1 MILRCVG
8 VLVVPCINEDCNVF
22 NYKNKQY
29 KERIKE
35 LQYLETLGTVI
46 QIN

>member
-8 VLVVPCINEDCNVF
+8 VLVVPSINEDCNVF
-22 NYKNKQY
+22 SYKNKQY

-35 LQYLETLGTVI
+35 LQYLETLGTMNK
-46 QIN
+46 IN